1 MRKVT
6 RRKHQPASTHALY
19 RTLDRANTRQTSRS
33 QQIDLELAAESV
45 RSKFTDGTATADTFV
60 DLNHINILTWQMG
73 RQIAIHRKNEE
84 TGDIALL
91 LKDVSERC
99 ADVLI
104 DVGHRSN
111 RTGKFGLTG
120 DELKAIDEMLDLHRQ
135 AIGVLTQGMLTVAMI
150 DAEGMVNAEI
160 ARAKEPTAYT

>member
-1 MRKVT
+1 MHKGT
-6 RRKHQPASTHALY
+6 RRKPQPASTHALY
-19 RTLDRANTRQTSRS
+19 SALARANTRQTSRS
-33 QQIDLELAAESV
+33 QQLDLELAAESV
-45 RSKFTDGTATADTFV
+45 RAKFTDGTATADTFV
-60 DLNHINILTWQMG
+60 DLNQINIMTWQMG
-73 RQIAIHRKNEE
+73 RQIAIHCKNAA

-99 ADVLI
+99 ADVLVE
-104 DVGHRSN
+104 VGHRSN

-120 DELKAIDEMLDLHRQ
+120 DELKAIDDMLDLHRQ

-160 ARAKEPTAYT
+160 AKAKEPASCT